1 MPTRTAIDKMQIQ
14 VIDHD
19 GVEKILDSF
28 NRRRFM
34 RELTVL
40 QRQNAKYMLR
50 KFKLAFR
57 KQKDPTTGKC

>member
-57 KQKDPTTGKC
+57 